1 MSSGSKSTSMGSSSL
16 SVGGCQIVNKD
27 IFDSEFSNYMSY
39 DSFKKNASKMSVD
52 YLRYMLVIYSNNISK
67 SKKSFYMEE
76 KMFIN
81 LLKSFI
87 LKIGISSKKLYEKI
101 FQSLINSSSEKE
113 KEKEIEEICSFDK
126 FLKGFSQLLKLKD
139 ENIVLKYKFILS
151 LFRLGEEDINV
162 KHVNI
167 FMQLIKGEA
176 VYDVD
181 LWDELN
187 RYLVQRYDRIYPN
200 DPDNFRFDKMLICL
214 ESFFDKN
221 GKH

>member
-113 KEKEIEEICSFDK
+113 KDDS
-126 FLKGFSQLLKLKD
+126 
-139 ENIVLKYKFILS
+139 N
-151 LFRLGEEDINV
+151 
-162 KHVNI
+162 
-167 FMQLIKGEA
+167 
-176 VYDVD
+176 
-181 LWDELN
+181 
-187 RYLVQRYDRIYPN
+187 
-200 DPDNFRFDKMLICL
+200 
-214 ESFFDKN
+214 
-221 GKH
+221 